1 MMLEKIYNHLKLSDN
16 LHSSGM
22 PTPEQVSSLAEDGI
36 EVVVNLA
43 TPKSE
48 NWMPDEQE
56 RVKAQNIT
64 YYGIPVD
71 WDNPTMDDLSTFMVV
86 MDKHKGRKIL
96 VHCQANY
103 RATVFIALYRYNF
116 LGWTEENAFKDVR
129 EIWDPTEYPAWEKFI
144 ESSLRA
150 QS

>member
-1 MMLEKIYNHLKLSDN
+1 MLEEIYNYLQLSDI
-16 LHSSGM
+16 LHSGGM

-48 NWMPDEQE
+48 SWMPNEQE
-56 RVKAQNIT
+56 RVEAQNIA

-71 WDNPTMDDLSTFMVV
+71 WDNPTRNDLNKFTAI
-86 MDKHKGRKIL
+86 MDKHKGGKIL

-129 EIWDPTEYPAWEKFI
+129 EIWNPSEYPVWEKFI
-144 ESSLRA
+144 ENSLRA

>member
-1 MMLEKIYNHLKLSDN
+1 MLKKIFNYLKLGDT

-22 PTPEQVSSLAEDGI
+22 PTPEQVLSLAEDGI
-36 EVVVNLA
+36 NVVINLA

-56 RVKAQNIT
+56 RVEAQNIA

-71 WDNPTMDDLSTFMVV
+71 WDNPTMEDLSKFMVV
-86 MDKHKGRKIL
+86 MDKHKHEKIL

-116 LGWTEENAFKDVR
+116 LGWAEENVFKDVR
-129 EIWDPTEYPAWEKFI
+129 EVWDPTEYPVWEKFI
-144 ESSLRA
+144 ERGLRA

>member
-1 MMLEKIYNHLKLSDN
+1 MLEKIYNYLQLSDT
-16 LHSSGM
+16 LHSGGM
-22 PTPEQVSSLAEDGI
+22 PTPEQVLSLAEDGI
-36 EVVVNLA
+36 KVVVNLA

-48 NWMPDEQE
+48 DWMPDEQE
-56 RVKAQNIT
+56 RVEAQNIA

-71 WDNPTMDDLSTFMVV
+71 WDNPTMDDLSKFMVV
-86 MDKHKGRKIL
+86 MDKHKHEKIL

-116 LGWTEENAFKDVR
+116 LGWAEENAFKDLR
-129 EIWDPTEYPAWEKFI
+129 EIWDPADYPIWKKFI
-144 ESSLRA
+144 EESLRT